1 MKTLIVFFL
10 LLAKPGYSQSPS
22 EGLVFTAAT
31 PVASNGGLV
40 FSRATEDVQDTIAV
54 RMESAIE
61 DDEAEV
67 TSEGVVSFFNP
78 RIDHEFE
85 QRKRHILTTV
95 RENLLQSED
104 LFLCVDN
111 YLSGY
116 AEAPLEGE
124 RVRLERTIEPVTLL
138 DEEPIEVDEGGKISK
153 FVKITYDGTD
163 YWAKESIL
171 EKSSEVLTSY
181 ITTFSGCA
189 KIQSDIE
196 EHKIEEAL
204 TAEIEA
210 RPPRSSRSKY
220 VCTQESGR
228 IGAHSDQEL
237 NRENELRDG
246 AEVAILQGSASE
258 PFDTDAGVTY
268 IRVKHERSAY
278 WVAQDYIKSYEDCPK
293 IHTEAVEVCTA
304 GKLNYYES
312 DSQITGRDPVDQ
324 FNGFTGVYKF
334 TGHIYSKKVVLNSSG
349 QEVTYVPVKKT
360 QDAEEIYWVA
370 ESYVPQECA
379 LNPEAKITFRGKH
392 NSCTVVRN
400 NNTPLRR
407 WNNVEV
413 PIPAQFNY
421 YTDTARFDANRRGSR
436 RHAGNDLYS
445 YPRGSSRAN
454 NRWGAFVTAIDDG
467 KVVSVAGYGRGTQRV
482 TVQSKHGYTW
492 NYAEVGRVQVKKDDW
507 VRTGDH
513 IATARK
519 YANGSDYPAMLHLEK
534 FNALITNPR
543 GGAQNNRY
551 RRNRSVTD
559 PSCHVEYMENKQFG
573 TRR

>member
-324 FNGFTGVYKF
+324 FNGFTSVYKF
-334 TGHIYSKKVVLNSSG
+334 TGHIYSKKVILNSSG
-349 QEVTYVPVKKT
+349 QEVTYVPVKRT

-370 ESYVPQECA
+370 ENYVPQECT
-379 LNPEAKITFRGKH
+379 LNPEAKITFRGKRD
-392 NSCTVVRN
+392 SCTVVRN
-400 NNTPLRR
+400 DNFPL
-407 WNNVEV
+407 
-413 PIPAQFNY
+413 AHAALFDY
-421 YTDTARFDANRRGSR
+421 YDRSSTGTARFDASRGSR
-436 RHAGNDLYS
+436 RHAATDLYS
-445 YPRGSSRAN
+445 YRRQSSQAN
-454 NRWGAFVTAIDDG
+454 HTWGKAVTAVDAG
-467 KVVSVAGYGRGTQRV
+467 RVVSVANYGRGCKRV
-482 TVQSKHGYTW
+482 TIQSKHGYTW
-492 NYAEVGRVQVKKDDW
+492 NYAEVGRVQVKRGDW
-507 VRTGDH
+507 VNTGDD
-513 IATARK
+513 IATTRK
-519 YANGSDYPAMLHLEK
+519 YGRGRDYPAMLHLEK
-534 FNALITNPR
+534 FDALITNPR
-543 GGAQNNRY
+543 EGRQNRRY
-551 RRNRSVTD
+551 QRNRSITD
-559 PSCHVEYMENKQFG
+559 PSCHVEYMENRKFG